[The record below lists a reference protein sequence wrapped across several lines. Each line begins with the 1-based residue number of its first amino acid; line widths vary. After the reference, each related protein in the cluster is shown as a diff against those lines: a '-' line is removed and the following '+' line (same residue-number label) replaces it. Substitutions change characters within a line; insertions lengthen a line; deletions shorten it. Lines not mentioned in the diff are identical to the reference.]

1 MRTTGELCACAL
13 TGLAGFLSEANA
25 AAFFVALRLTP
36 PERRITTLHVFERI
50 ERAVTNPLLDAAQVC
65 AWAGARN

>member
-1 MRTTGELCACAL
+1 MRSAGEVAACAL
-13 TGLAGFLSEANA
+13 TGLAGLASEANA

-36 PERRITTLHVFERI
+36 PEHRIATLHVFERI

-65 AWAGARN
+65 AWAGARD